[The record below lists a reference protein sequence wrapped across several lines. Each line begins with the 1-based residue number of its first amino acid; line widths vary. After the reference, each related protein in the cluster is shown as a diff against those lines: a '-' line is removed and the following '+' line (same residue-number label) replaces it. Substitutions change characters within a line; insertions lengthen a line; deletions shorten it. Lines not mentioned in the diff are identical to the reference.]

1 MKVAI
6 VQSKPRK
13 GDVVA
18 NMAEMQ
24 AIFAQLA
31 ADVEP
36 YDLVVFPEA
45 ALTGYFLE
53 GAVYELAFD
62 AESLAERIANAWRSA
77 AGALR
82 APVDIVLGFY
92 ENAGGTYYN
101 SALYLSVT
109 PTAHE
114 IVHVHRKMFLPTYGV
129 FDEERFLSRGRR
141 LQAFETRLGRTAI
154 LICEDAWHAIMPTIA
169 AIKGARVL
177 IVPSA
182 SPGRGLSPSEPGRG
196 LSPSEPGR
204 GLSGAGQL
212 ESVRH
217 WMNVLTDYAVEHGVF
232 MIYAGLAGFEGGKGM
247 AGSSA
252 VIDPFGKTLAALP
265 ALGAHI
271 LRATLD
277 LDEIDIARA
286 RLPLLGDLGAVLPDL
301 LYDDELQPHHMRRAA
316 PAAVGS
322 GDVR

>member
-31 ADVEP
+31 ADVDP

-62 AESLAERIANAWRSA
+62 AESLAERIASAWRSA
-77 AGALR
+77 AGASR

-182 SPGRGLSPSEPGRG
+182 S
-196 LSPSEPGR
+196 PGR

-316 PAAVGS
+316 SSAVAS

>member
-18 NMAEMQ
+18 NMAELA

-31 ADVEP
+31 ADVDP

-62 AESLAERIANAWRSA
+62 VESLAERLAGAWRSA
-77 AGALR
+77 AGEMR
-82 APVDIVLGFY
+82 APIDIVLGFY
-92 ENAGGTYYN
+92 ENASGTYYN

-141 LQAFETRLGRTAI
+141 LQAFETRLGRTAM

-169 AIKGARVL
+169 AIKGARIL

-182 SPGRGLSPSEPGRG
+182 SPGRGLSGV
-196 LSPSEPGR
+196 
-204 GLSGAGQL
+204 GQL

-217 WMNVLTDYAVEHGVF
+217 WMNVLGDYAVEHGVF
-232 MIYAGLAGFEGGKGM
+232 VIYAGLAGFEGGKGM

-265 ALGAHI
+265 TLGAHI

-301 LYDDELQPHHMRRAA
+301 LYDDELLPHHMRRAA
-316 PAAVGS
+316 PSAVAS
-322 GDVR
+322 GDLR

>member
-13 GDVVA
+13 GDVAA
-18 NMAEMQ
+18 NMAELG

-31 ADVEP
+31 ADAEP

-62 AESLAERIANAWRSA
+62 VESLAERLASAWRSA
-77 AGALR
+77 AGVMR

-101 SALYLSVT
+101 SALYLSVSQ
-109 PTAHE
+109 ASHE

-141 LQAFETRLGRTAI
+141 LQAFDTRLGRTAV

-182 SPGRGLSPSEPGRG
+182 SPGRGLAGD
-196 LSPSEPGR
+196 
-204 GLSGAGQL
+204 GQL

-217 WMNVLTDYAVEHGVF
+217 WMNVLGDYAVEHGVF
-232 MIYAGLAGFEGGKGM
+232 VIYAGLAGFEGGKGM

-265 ALGAHI
+265 AIGAHI

-277 LDEIDIARA
+277 LDEIDVARA

-301 LYDDELQPHHMRRAA
+301 LYDDELQPHHMRRST
-316 PAAVGS
+316 PSPVGAGES
-322 GDVR
+322 R